1 MGLINSRAGA
11 TRVAL
16 EERKR
21 REQEIAMEDGVSTFR
36 LAVLLYSQILF
47 VRQSMRGGLTSRMKR
62 RTLTL
67 NVGSRDRA
75 YLSMFS
81 VHACFQVDHSR
92 KTTSFVVSRRHRHI
106 SRWPALHM
114 FASPMDTGD
123 RNQTPYAPLLGA
135 LLRRSP
141 NSPPLHGRRRH
152 LPNSPIQLR
161 LRGHQPS
168 LCADAVPLGQSR
180 ARKRWRLYRSR
191 R

>member
-1 MGLINSRAGA
+1 MGLINSRAGV

-81 VHACFQVDHSR
+81 VHVC
-92 KTTSFVVSRRHRHI
+92 
-106 SRWPALHM
+106 P
-114 FASPMDTGD
+114 
-123 RNQTPYAPLLGA
+123 
-135 LLRRSP
+135 
-141 NSPPLHGRRRH
+141 
-152 LPNSPIQLR
+152 
-161 LRGHQPS
+161 
-168 LCADAVPLGQSR
+168 
-180 ARKRWRLYRSR
+180 
-191 R
+191 